1 MIWTRGRAFWPSSL
15 TEFHPDSKSWEP
27 LPVIRLKQSVTVL
40 QLLFDNHSNLF
51 SWNKQLKWAWVEI
64 IPYKLLLATK
74 FKPFFNQAVGHN
86 KHWRFLYYV
95 NFGIL
100 EYRAPYDVSRV
111 HRWQRNSISY
121 RIRGRAKGHTMQFL
135 VFRKWSKKCSGSLTK
150 CLINENK
157 PDDDQHYIK
166 TKSSTK
172 WTLWKRRGFK
182 LHSLW

>member
-15 TEFHPDSKSWEP
+15 TEFHPDSKSWDAESRYHQEGWSNSW
-27 LPVIRLKQSVTVL
+27 LCCNYCLTIIRIFLAEINNSNELESKLFRTSFFW
-40 QLLFDNHSNLF
+40 QLSF
-51 SWNKQLKWAWVEI
+51 
-64 IPYKLLLATK
+64 
-74 FKPFFNQAVGHN
+74 PFFNQAVGHY

-111 HRWQRNSISY
+111 HRWQRNSI
-121 RIRGRAKGHTMQFL
+121 ITGTKGHTVHFL

-172 WTLWKRRGFK
+172 WTLWKRWGFK